1 MNKEDELLNKIIKEK
16 IPNSSV
22 EEKELARE
30 QLDDFIDICSRVVVD
45 EITGENK
52 KDLNK
57 SFLFHVSTFI
67 I

>member
-30 QLDDFIDICSRVVVD
+30 QLGDFIDICSRVVVD

-57 SFLFHVSTFI
+57 
-67 I
+67 